1 METILDRI
9 VAAKRQEVARAKE
22 RTPETELAKRI
33 VTAPPTRD
41 FRAALLRDPSIGV
54 IGEIKKA
61 SPSAGVLRGDFDP
74 LALAREYESAGA
86 DCLSILTDGPF
97 FQGSLDHLSAV
108 RAVTKL
114 PILRKDFIIDQY
126 QVLESRLAGADA
138 VLLIAEILDD
148 IQLLL
153 LLAGIHALRMQ
164 ALVEIYDPSN
174 LDRVLKLD
182 ATLIGINNRDL
193 RTFQTSLD
201 HTLTL
206 APRVPAEK
214 CLISESGIRSAD
226 DIQRLKA
233 AGVKGVLIGET
244 FMRSGDIA
252 ATLHSLRNG

>member
-1 METILDRI
+1 VE
-9 VAAKRQEVARAKE
+9 ARM
-22 RTPETELAKRI
+22 
-33 VTAPPTRD
+33 
-41 FRAALLRDPSIGV
+41 
-54 IGEIKKA
+54 
-61 SPSAGVLRGDFDP
+61 
-74 LALAREYESAGA
+74 
-86 DCLSILTDGPF
+86 
-97 FQGSLDHLSAV
+97 
-108 RAVTKL
+108 
-114 PILRKDFIIDQY
+114 
-126 QVLESRLAGADA
+126 AGADA